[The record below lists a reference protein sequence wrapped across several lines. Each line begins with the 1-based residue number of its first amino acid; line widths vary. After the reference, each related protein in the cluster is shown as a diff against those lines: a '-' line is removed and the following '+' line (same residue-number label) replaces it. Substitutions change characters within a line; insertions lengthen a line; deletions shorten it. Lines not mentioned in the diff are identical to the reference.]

1 MVVEQRTDEKQ
12 RAARVRRF
20 LDMNGERMRNRSK
33 GCERREWH
41 RGMFAREWRK
51 IEKSKAYLRK
61 TTKGKHN
68 QNTAKRQDEVN
79 DV

>member
-1 MVVEQRTDEKQ
+1 
-12 RAARVRRF
+12 
-20 LDMNGERMRNRSK
+20 
-33 GCERREWH
+33 
-41 RGMFAREWRK
+41 MFAREWRK